1 MSSQLK
7 IKIPSYIQSYM
18 DTQQQASLHPM
29 ELQQHGHKKASS
41 FPTTPTKQSK
51 PTFQHQWGQTD
62 QQQGSQT
69 PPTPPPPTF
78 QQKRGQMKTTPY
90 TPFSMSIDIPQQ
102 QIKKGQMMSSQTP
115 PTPTKQNF
123 LQNRGQMKTTLYT
136 PYTPPFS
143 MRIHIPQQQIKK
155 KQMMSFPTTPT
166 TPTTPPTPFYPYP
179 KKNLSFGQDQMGS
192 QDMKSPPNPR
202 KKISFDASLPQD
214 QTKKTK
220 TRLKRH
226 SMSADDKSNFYSKSN
241 IKKMRGQSRTA
252 VPTMKQFFKSHLA
265 TRYTKSVV
273 RQIMSVLNAK
283 VEQKVKTK
291 RDEVANLNLQ
301 QARKY
306 FLEEIIME
314 EMQNMALGKPL
325 TLLPKVSQIY
335 PNHVTIKNLRNEN
348 TFIPIEEGVTNGMIR
363 LIYASLIGVDDPS
376 KIIFLKDGNLI
387 EDADYTESCIINAIV
402 TL

>member
-1 MSSQLK
+1 MSSQLKK
-7 IKIPSYIQSYM
+7 IKIPSY
-18 DTQQQASLHPM
+18 
-29 ELQQHGHKKASS
+29 
-41 FPTTPTKQSK
+41 
-51 PTFQHQWGQTD
+51 HQMMIIE
-62 QQQGSQT
+62 QQQGQTGQQQGQMMSLQTPPTPTLLMNSQN

-78 QQKRGQMKTTPY
+78 PKKLGQMKTTPY
-90 TPFSMSIDIPQQ
+90 T
-102 QIKKGQMMSSQTP
+102 
-115 PTPTKQNF
+115 
-123 LQNRGQMKTTLYT
+123 LYK
-136 PYTPPFS
+136 PPFS
-143 MRIHIPQQQIKK
+143 MRIHIPPQQIKK

-166 TPTTPPTPFYPYP
+166 TPTTPPTPFYPFGRSQMSSQEVKKTTPFYP
-179 KKNLSFGQDQMGS
+179 FYPFGRSQMSSQEVKKT
-192 QDMKSPPNPR
+192 PPNPKE
-202 KKISFDASLPQD
+202 KKISFDASLPQE
-214 QTKKTK
+214 TKKTN

-226 SMSADDKSNFYSKSN
+226 GMSADDKSNFYSKSN

-265 TRYTKSVV
+265 TRYKKSVV
-273 RQIMSVLNAK
+273 REIMSVLNAK

-335 PNHVTIKNLRNEN
+335 PNHVTIKNPRNEN

-387 EDADYTESCIINAIV
+387 QDADYTESCIINAIV